1 MYSLTAKQALKAVKV
16 CQSLSTLYRDITL
29 FRFDPLTGDIYIL
42 AGENIEISINQDG
55 SWEFSN
61 DT

>member
-1 MYSLTAKQALKAVKV
+1 MYALTAKQALKAVKV

-29 FRFDPLTGDIYIL
+29 FRVNPLTGEIYIL
-42 AGENIEISINQDG
+42 AGENIEISIDQDG
-55 SWEFSN
+55 SWEFSH